1 MGAAV
6 RSADQKGYNRGVR
19 SLSAE
24 RKRDKREWQAR
35 GLVLKLEG
43 AVKKGEINRGSVFGG
58 GGEKSKCSVL
68 SRRTDKHCC
77 NRGIAVFIGRTD
89 KQRVSHVVRSG

>member
-6 RSADQKGYNRGVR
+6 RSADKKGYNRGVR

-24 RKRDKREWQAR
+24 RKRDKRERQAR

-43 AVKKGEINRGSVFGG
+43 AVKKGEISWGSVFGGG

-77 NRGIAVFIGRTD
+77 NRGIAVLRWQDG
-89 KQRVSHVVRSG
+89 

>member
-6 RSADQKGYNRGVR
+6 RSADKKGYNRGVR

-43 AVKKGEINRGSVFGG
+43 AVKKG
-58 GGEKSKCSVL
+58 
-68 SRRTDKHCC
+68 
-77 NRGIAVFIGRTD
+77 
-89 KQRVSHVVRSG
+89 